1 MQMEKLNADMEEQI
15 SNNTQLLAENSQKQ
29 VELKMKD
36 DEIEVQKQE
45 TMRINKVR
53 NA

>member
-1 MQMEKLNADMEEQI
+1 
-15 SNNTQLLAENSQKQ
+15 

-53 NA
+53 NTWIGFCKDLGMTSFRFSS